1 MVISGMATLNPVLL
15 ESGRPD
21 ELVDL
26 AAALHNFPGKPKMLI
41 LDVVFGHSDNQ
52 GLRALN
58 SHFFA
63 GPNMYG
69 QTIEAD

>member
-1 MVISGMATLNPVLL
+1 M
-15 ESGRPD
+15 
-21 ELVDL
+21 
-26 AAALHNFPGKPKMLI
+26 
-41 LDVVFGHSDNQ
+41 VFGHADNQ

-69 QTIEAD
+69 QNLDYQNPAIRAILLEMQSPQR